1 MKTLSSQEIINA
13 HKNLQHALY
22 QYDRYKRSI
31 VSDVDFLRTAAQRV
45 EEYKKHLPVESTES
59 QEKTDY
65 VAEAE
70 KHLAECLKGN
80 AKNSPRPADYVPG
93 MYGAKPELPLG
104 GAPQNPDADVSV
116 TKGAGGLQK
125 F

>member
-1 MKTLSSQEIINA
+1 MKTLSSQEIIHA

-22 QYDRYKRSI
+22 EYDRYKRSV
-31 VSDVDFLRTAAQRV
+31 VSDVEFLRKRAQQV
-45 EEYKKHLPVESTES
+45 EEAKKNVPVESIES
-59 QEKTDY
+59 QDKVNFVE
-65 VAEAE
+65 EAE
-70 KHLAECLKGN
+70 RHLAECLKGT
-80 AKNSPRPADYVPG
+80 ATNSPRPADYTPG
-93 MYGAKPELPLG
+93 MYAPKPELPLG